1 MKLSKIVYVIPC
13 SGIGKVYGSI
23 CRRAAYIVTEDL
35 KPEKSAIECLPL
47 IVVGKQEVVDDLKA
61 NKVITLDG
69 CPAKCAYHDVSQVIG
84 PPDADFLSTSVV
96 KNNRDM
102 LPEKTIYPLGENAMK
117 LSELF
122 AKEIAEKVEELY
134 EE

>member
-1 MKLSKIVYVIPC
+1 MSKKVYVIPC

-23 CRRAAYIVTEDL
+23 CRRAAYIVTEEL

-47 IVVGKQEVVDDLKA
+47 IVVGKPKVVEELKS

-69 CPAKCAYHDVSQVIG
+69 CPALCAFHDVSQVIG
-84 PPDADFLSTSVV
+84 PPDANFLSTSIV
-96 KNNRDM
+96 KNNLNM
-102 LPEKTIYPLGENAMK
+102 KPEKTIYPMGENAMK
-117 LSELF
+117 LSKIF
-122 AKEIAEKVEELY
+122 AEEIALKVEELY